1 MPVLIFDKKLKLI
14 EKKLNTI
21 LKKIENRTI
30 IENNEVKYEFK
41 NTLWKYFV
49 IGISKGVGIA
59 IGFTVLGAVIIYFLQ
74 KLVMLNLPVIGAF
87 VRDIMN
93 IVEEIEKVK

>member
-1 MPVLIFDKKLKLI
+1 MLIFDKKLKLI

-59 IGFTVLGAVIIYFLQ
+59 IGFTLLGAVIIYFLQ

>member
-1 MPVLIFDKKLKLI
+1 MLIFDKKLKSI

>member
-59 IGFTVLGAVIIYFLQ
+59 IGFTLLGAVIIYFLQ

>member
-1 MPVLIFDKKLKLI
+1 MLIFDKKLKLI